1 MFFFRK
7 ILIKP
12 KLRFCFSTN
21 NNFFYPK
28 KVLTYINGRCCL
40 SNLPIDLMRNSFIT
54 MNCLQGAL
62 LIASSLYIMRKYQ
75 KASILSMGF
84 AIGISLWSLSFLI
97 RSSKKMKFFLFKIEL
112 AEDGKHIYLTKVN
125 RFFKFTEEKVG
136 IERIKPALD
145 FAPKKFSKIGK
156 PLMIDSTVFLFPNA
170 PQKGGYEVDEDKKEI
185 FEAIFKGKYIFVGEE
200 NVDIRDNE
208 NFNIKIKKET

>member
-1 MFFFRK
+1 MFFFFRK

-12 KLRFCFSTN
+12 KNCFRFSTN

-40 SNLPIDLMRNSFIT
+40 SNLPIDLMRNSILT
-54 MNCLQGAL
+54 MNSLQAAL
-62 LIASSLYIMRKYQ
+62 FIGSSLYIMRKYQ
-75 KASILSMGF
+75 KANILSLGI
-84 AIGISLWSLSFLI
+84 AIGLSLLSLNFMI

-145 FAPKKFSKIGK
+145 HAPKKLDKIGK
-156 PLMIDSTVFLFPNA
+156 PLMIDGTVFLFPNV
-170 PQKGGYEVDEDKKEI
+170 PRGYEIDEDKKEI
-185 FEAIFKGKYIFVGEE
+185 FEAIFKGQYIFTGEE
-200 NVDIRDNE
+200 NMDINE
-208 NFNIKIKKET
+208 NENLNINTKKDT